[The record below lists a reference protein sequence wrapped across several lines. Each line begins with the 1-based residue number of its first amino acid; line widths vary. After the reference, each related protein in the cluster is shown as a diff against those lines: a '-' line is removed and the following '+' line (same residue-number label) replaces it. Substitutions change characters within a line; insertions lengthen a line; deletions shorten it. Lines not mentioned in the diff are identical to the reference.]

1 LLALRLIMRIAQL
14 RIYTAAALWFLM
26 SNQKEGN
33 EEEKKKLLIPS
44 FLTADVFKKERKAP
58 MERRLRLRR
67 RSDVDEG
74 KAFMNPG
81 TMKEL
86 NITTEI
92 EAVLAG
98 GGARE
103 RKYVFRVTAKEDV
116 PPGEV
121 WCNEEELRR
130 NGVADNSI
138 ATIRAHRREQDSA

>member
-1 LLALRLIMRIAQL
+1 
-14 RIYTAAALWFLM
+14 M
-26 SNQKEGN
+26 SDQREGN
-33 EEEKKKLLIPS
+33 EEGKKKPLVPS

-67 RSDVDEG
+67 RGDVDEG
-74 KAFMNPG
+74 KALMNPG

-92 EAVLAG
+92 EAVLVG

-103 RKYVFRVTAKEDV
+103 RRYVFAVTAKEDV

-121 WCNEEELRR
+121 WCNDEELRK

-138 ATIRAHRREQDSA
+138 ATIRAHKRDQGSD